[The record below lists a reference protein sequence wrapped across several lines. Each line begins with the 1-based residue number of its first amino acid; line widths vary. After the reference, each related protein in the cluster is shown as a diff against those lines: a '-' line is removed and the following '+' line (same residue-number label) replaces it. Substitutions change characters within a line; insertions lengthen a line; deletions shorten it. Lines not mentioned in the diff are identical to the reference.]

1 MFKAIRR
8 WRRGGKMQ
16 KAVHQ
21 YPTREAAI
29 AYARRYVGEGG
40 SGGFCD
46 VLDEDGNR
54 VYRLT
59 ADGTEN
65 FALVPAED

>member
-1 MFKAIRR
+1 MFQVLRYLQYKNGKQRVTTHGYLAREEAIF
-8 WRRGGKMQ
+8 
-16 KAVHQ
+16 
-21 YPTREAAI
+21 
-29 AYARRYVGEGG
+29 YARRYSKM
-40 SGGFCD
+40 SGFIRCD